1 MNAPKRDD
9 VADIDVQDP
18 SDDDDNDVDDEQ
30 DGMDDDDDTGPAVDD
45 LAFIAE
51 HAAGGETWS
60 FTADPSQGMV
70 VVPDTAAADA
80 AGGDDDDDEEECD
93 DEDGDMAADDD
104 PVSSSSDDDSTDSA
118 DVPPVTTAKG
128 RYAAL
133 KGEATTWLTEEEE
146 GNAPK
151 GPPRTKHEVLHAL
164 ASFAVPRAPATYSRC
179 VLWQV
184 DPAAVDVDVVDV
196 GDPLVTY
203 FDPSD
208 LAGLAFSSSSSSSSS
223 SS

>member
-18 SDDDDNDVDDEQ
+18 SDDDDNEE
-30 DGMDDDDDTGPAVDD
+30 DGMDDDDTGPAVDD

-70 VVPDTAAADA
+70 VVLDTAAAAAD
-80 AGGDDDDDEEECD
+80 AGGDDGKEEESD
-93 DEDGDMAADDD
+93 DEDGAMAADDD
-104 PVSSSSDDDSTDSA
+104 PVSSSSSDDDDDSTDSA
-118 DVPPVTTAKG
+118 DVPPATTAKG

-151 GPPRTKHEVLHAL
+151 GPPRTKHEVLHA
-164 ASFAVPRAPATYSRC
+164 
-179 VLWQV
+179 
-184 DPAAVDVDVVDV
+184 
-196 GDPLVTY
+196 PLL
-203 FDPSD
+203 PSHMPHC
-208 LAGLAFSSSSSSSSS
+208 
-223 SS
+223 

>member
-30 DGMDDDDDTGPAVDD
+30 DGMDDDDTGPAVDD

-60 FTADPSQGMV
+60 FTADPSQGIV
-70 VVPDTAAADA
+70 VVPDTAAAAADA
-80 AGGDDDDDEEECD
+80 GDDDEEEEECD

-104 PVSSSSDDDSTDSA
+104 PVSSSSSDDDDDSTDPA
-118 DVPPVTTAKG
+118 DVPPATTAKG

-151 GPPRTKHEVLHAL
+151 GPPRTKHEVPHAPL
-164 ASFAVPRAPATYSRC
+164 LPSRVPHC
-179 VLWQV
+179 
-184 DPAAVDVDVVDV
+184 
-196 GDPLVTY
+196 
-203 FDPSD
+203 
-208 LAGLAFSSSSSSSSS
+208 
-223 SS
+223 

>member
-1 MNAPKRDD
+1 MTDMNAPKRDD

-18 SDDDDNDVDDEQ
+18 SDDDDEQ
-30 DGMDDDDDTGPAVDD
+30 DGMDDDDTGPAVDD

-70 VVPDTAAADA
+70 VVPDTAAAD
-80 AGGDDDDDEEECD
+80 DDEKEEESD
-93 DEDGDMAADDD
+93 DEDGAMAADDD
-104 PVSSSSDDDSTDSA
+104 PVSSSSSDDDDDSTDSA
-118 DVPPVTTAKG
+118 DVPPATTAKG

-151 GPPRTKHEVLHAL
+151 GPPRTKHEVLHAPL
-164 ASFAVPRAPATYSRC
+164 LPSHVPPLRTH
-179 VLWQV
+179 
-184 DPAAVDVDVVDV
+184 VVCC
-196 GDPLVTY
+196 GRWIRRRWWCTRHYPY
-203 FDPSD
+203 
-208 LAGLAFSSSSSSSSS
+208 
-223 SS
+223 